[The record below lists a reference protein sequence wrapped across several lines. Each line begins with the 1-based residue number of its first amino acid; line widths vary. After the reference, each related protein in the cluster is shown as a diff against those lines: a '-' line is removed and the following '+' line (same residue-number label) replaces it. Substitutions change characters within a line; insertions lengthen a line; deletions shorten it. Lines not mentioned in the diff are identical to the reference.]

1 MDKAR
6 RLLQRPQTYDAIRE
20 DNIDEDETDTK
31 HRTEVPFTWIDYS
44 IFLLIGIAM
53 LWAWSVNYLPSQ
65 CQYTTY

>member
-20 DNIDEDETDTK
+20 DNMDEDEADTK
-31 HRTEVPFTWIDYS
+31 HLADVPYTWIDYS

-53 LWAWSVNYLPSQ
+53 LWAWYVTYLP
-65 CQYTTY
+65 TY

>member
-20 DNIDEDETDTK
+20 DNIDEDEADTK
-31 HRTEVPFTWIDYS
+31 HRSEVPYTWIDYS

-53 LWAWSVNYLPSQ
+53 LWAWSVNHLP
-65 CQYTTY
+65 